1 MWRFAALAALLALGG
16 CVAPR
21 GRESPLL
28 ARGSPLDTDNQIQ
41 FLTDHP
47 GGEAYAVLFEKILDV
62 LDDDFDI
69 ASANRYDG
77 RIEAQ
82 PRIAAGLEQPWKAG
96 SPSVFDRLLYSCQT
110 YRHRAF
116 VLIQP
121 VEQGYTVTV
130 TVFKEL
136 EDLPKPERAA
146 AGGAAFRGDPSIDRQ
161 YEIVDP
167 AVVSHVWIPKGR
179 DVPLEQKIL
188 RKIRW
193 ELTRPDR

>member
-1 MWRFAALAALLALGG
+1 MQRMVLLAALLAVGG
-16 CVAPR
+16 CMVPS
-21 GRESPLL
+21 GRQSPLL
-28 ARGSPLDTDNQIQ
+28 ARGSPFDTDNQIQ
-41 FLTDHP
+41 FLTDNP

-62 LDDDFDI
+62 VDDDFDI
-69 ASANRYDG
+69 AYANRYDG
-77 RIEAQ
+77 RIETQ

-121 VEQGYTVTV
+121 AERGYTVSV
-130 TVFKEL
+130 TAFKEL
-136 EDLPKPERAA
+136 EDLPKPEHAP
-146 AGGAAFRGDPSIDRQ
+146 AGGAAFRSDASIDRVS
-161 YEIVDP
+161 EIVDP
-167 AVVSHVWIPKGR
+167 TVVSHVWIPKGR

-193 ELTRPDR
+193 ELMRNER